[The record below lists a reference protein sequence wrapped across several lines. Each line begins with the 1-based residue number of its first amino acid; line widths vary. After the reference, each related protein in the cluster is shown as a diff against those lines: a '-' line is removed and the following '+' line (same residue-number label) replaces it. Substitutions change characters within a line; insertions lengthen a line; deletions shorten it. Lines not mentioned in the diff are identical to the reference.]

1 MKKNYWKGCYVMP
14 QAKIGVIGGTGLYE
28 IGGMTDIEE
37 IRLDTPFG
45 PPSDTIIFGKLDGTG
60 VAFLP
65 RHGRDHRI
73 LPSEL
78 PSRANIYALKSLG
91 VEYIIAVNSAGSFK
105 EEIMPGTLVIPD
117 QVIDCT
123 KGRTNTFFG
132 NGVVAHVSFG
142 DPFCPEL
149 RQVLIAAAAE
159 AGAFTHKRGTFVA
172 MEGPAFS
179 TKAESNLY
187 RSWDADIIG
196 MTVMPEAKLA
206 REAEICY
213 ACIVCVT
220 DYDCWREK
228 EEAVNVAIILEG
240 MRRNIDMAKKII
252 KSSVV
257 KIRGTRHCQCAEAL
271 KGALVTSPEAIPPE
285 QKEKLRLIIGKYL

>member
-1 MKKNYWKGCYVMP
+1 MH

-28 IGGMTDIEE
+28 IEGLTDAKEVK
-37 IRLDTPFG
+37 LDTPFG
-45 PPSDTIIFGKLDGTG
+45 PPSDSIVVGKLNGTG

-65 RHGRDHRI
+65 RHGRGHRI

-91 VEYIIAVNSAGSFK
+91 VEHIISVNSAGSFK

-123 KGRTNTFFG
+123 KGRVSTFFG
-132 NGVVAHVSFG
+132 NGIVAHIPFG
-142 DPFCPEL
+142 EPFCPEL
-149 RQVLIAAAAE
+149 RRVLVAASAE
-159 AGAFTHKRGTFVA
+159 AGGFTHNHGTFIA

-179 TKAESNLY
+179 TRAESYLY
-187 RSWDADIIG
+187 QSWDADIIG

-213 ACIVCVT
+213 ASIACVT
-220 DYDCWREK
+220 DYDCWKEK
-228 EEAVNVAIILEG
+228 EEAVNVAIILDG
-240 MRRNIDMAKKII
+240 MKRNIDMAKKII
-252 KSSVV
+252 KIAIS
-257 KIRGTRHCQCAEAL
+257 KIRDIRHCECADAL
-271 KGALVTSPEAIPPE
+271 KTALVTAPADIPPE
-285 QKEKLRLIIGKYL
+285 QKEKLKLIIGKYIK

>member
-1 MKKNYWKGCYVMP
+1 MH

-28 IGGMTDIEE
+28 IEGLTDAKEVK
-37 IRLDTPFG
+37 LDTPFG
-45 PPSDTIIFGKLDGTG
+45 PPSDSIVVGKLNGTG

-65 RHGRDHRI
+65 RHGRGHRI

-91 VEYIIAVNSAGSFK
+91 VEHIISVNSAGSFK

-123 KGRTNTFFG
+123 KGRVSTFFG
-132 NGVVAHVSFG
+132 NGIVAHIPFG
-142 DPFCPEL
+142 EPFCPEL
-149 RQVLIAAAAE
+149 RRVLVAASAE
-159 AGAFTHKRGTFVA
+159 AGAFTHNHGTFIA

-179 TKAESNLY
+179 TRAESYLY
-187 RSWDADIIG
+187 QSWDADIIG

-213 ACIVCVT
+213 ASIACVT
-220 DYDCWREK
+220 DYDCWKEK
-228 EEAVNVAIILEG
+228 EEAVNVAIILDG
-240 MRRNIDMAKKII
+240 MKRNIDMAKKII
-252 KSSVV
+252 KIAIS
-257 KIRGTRHCQCAEAL
+257 KIRDIRHCECADAL
-271 KGALVTSPEAIPPE
+271 KTALVTAPADIPPE
-285 QKEKLRLIIGKYL
+285 QKEKLKLIIGKYIK